1 MTQLNPD
8 AVPIAGSE
16 AATKRKQ
23 QLQYQMPIHDLEAQ
37 CCDQLSEAE
46 VKQQEQY
53 VAQIKRKNVGQG
65 NVVRIPSVE
74 DGSTQSTRSAN
85 DNDQPPSNDLD
96 TIAHLLFADQMPQ
109 SNASVIVDP
118 HLLQVIR
125 SEVMSQ
131 VLPRPHTLQ
140 SHLVVKPILAPEQ
153 VSIMRSQMSNDLT
166 AALQRMDITV
176 EPFLSYVVYGKV
188 YDAIVSKMQAKHI
201 PYESHPLI
209 APVTRFRSEFLHK
222 PSFRQ
227 IIDDFLD
234 QIQENANIILPL
246 ATVNH
251 QHAPASSNDV
261 DNLIAGVQRL
271 NSVAAPIA
279 SGLKNC
285 GNCTDPL
292 VAGTVAVVAERAGP
306 DAVWHPQCFKC
317 CTCHELLADLV
328 YFYHNGSIYCG
339 RDLAAILRIPR
350 CKACDELIFTKE
362 YTSADDWSYHI
373 KHFCCFHCDR
383 PLAGLDYTP
392 DDTNDQPLC
401 LDCYARHFAKRCR
414 KCAQSIGASEQGV
427 SWQAL
432 HWHAGCFRCHG
443 CAKSLIAG
451 RFCVKETLPFCSAQC
466 VRQTMG

>member
-1 MTQLNPD
+1 MTQLDPK
-8 AVPIAGSE
+8 AVPIAGSD

-23 QLQYQMPIHDLEAQ
+23 QLQYQMPIHDLEAE
-37 CCDQLSEAE
+37 CCDELSEAE

-65 NVVRIPSVE
+65 CVVRIPSV
-74 DGSTQSTRSAN
+74 GSTETFSIPN

-96 TIAHLLFADQMPQ
+96 TIAHFLFDDQLPGL
-109 SNASVIVDP
+109 NASVVVDP
-118 HLLQVIR
+118 PLLQVIR
-125 SEVMSQ
+125 SEIVSKVIPRSQ
-131 VLPRPHTLQ
+131 SL
-140 SHLVVKPILAPEQ
+140 SNHLVVKPILTPEKM
-153 VSIMRSQMSNDLT
+153 SIMRSQMSNDLT
-166 AALQRMDITV
+166 NVLQRMNISV

-188 YDAIVSKMQAKHI
+188 YDAIVSQLQQQHI

-209 APVTRFRSEFLHK
+209 APITRFRSEFLHK
-222 PSFRQ
+222 PALRQ

-246 ATVNH
+246 PLKTNT
-251 QHAPASSNDV
+251 PGTII
-261 DNLIAGVQRL
+261 DNLIPSIQRL
-271 NSVAAPIA
+271 NVAPPIA
-279 SGLKNC
+279 LKNC
-285 GNCTDPL
+285 RNCADPL

-306 DAVWHPQCFKC
+306 DAVWHPKCFTC
-317 CTCHELLADLV
+317 CTCNELLADLV

-362 YTSADDWSYHI
+362 YTSADNWNYHI

-392 DDTNDQPLC
+392 DESNDQPLC
-401 LDCYARHFAKRCR
+401 LDCYAQHFAKVCR
-414 KCAQSIGASEQGV
+414 KCGQSIGASEQGV
-427 SWQAL
+427 SWQDL

-451 RFCVKETLPFCSAQC
+451 RFCVKGSLPFCSAQC
-466 VRQTMG
+466 VKMTLG

>member
-1 MTQLNPD
+1 MTQLDPE
-8 AVPIAGSE
+8 AVPIAGSD

-37 CCDQLSEAE
+37 CCDQLTEAE

-65 NVVRIPSVE
+65 CVVRIPSVE
-74 DGSTQSTRSAN
+74 STETFTAPN
-85 DNDQPPSNDLD
+85 DNDRPPSNDLE
-96 TIAHLLFADQMPQ
+96 TITHLLFDEQIP
-109 SNASVIVDP
+109 SLNATVVIDP
-118 HLLQVIR
+118 PLLQVIR
-125 SEVMSQ
+125 SDIVSHI
-131 VLPRPHTLQ
+131 LPRPQ
-140 SHLVVKPILAPEQ
+140 SLSNHLVVKPILVADKM
-153 VSIMRSQMSNDLT
+153 STMSSQMSNDLT
-166 AALQRMDITV
+166 NALQRMDIAV

-188 YDAIVSKMQAKHI
+188 YDAIVSKLQNKHMPI
-201 PYESHPLI
+201 ETHPLI
-209 APVTRFRSEFLHK
+209 APITRFRSEFLHK
-222 PSFRQ
+222 PAFRG

-246 ATVNH
+246 PLTSTNNPG
-251 QHAPASSNDV
+251 QIL
-261 DNLIAGVQRL
+261 DNLIPGVQRL
-271 NSVAAPIA
+271 SVSAPVPIT
-279 SGLKNC
+279 LKNC
-285 GNCTDPL
+285 RNCSDPL

-317 CTCHELLADLV
+317 CTCNELLADLV

-339 RDLAAILRIPR
+339 RDLAAVLRIPR

-362 YTSADDWSYHI
+362 YTSADNWNYHI

-401 LDCYARHFAKRCR
+401 LDCYGQHFAKACR
-414 KCAQSIGASEQGV
+414 KCGRSIGASEQGV
-427 SWQAL
+427 SWQDL

-451 RFCVKETLPFCSAQC
+451 RFCVKGTVPFCSAQC
-466 VRQTMG
+466 VKGTMG